1 MNLER
6 PSLQA
11 QGSLEQRVSALERY
25 LYRLVQDLEE
35 ILEQLEEGGQDD
47 EL

>member
-1 MNLER
+1 MTLER
-6 PSLQA
+6 PSLQG

-25 LYRLVQDLEE
+25 LYRLVQDLED
-35 ILEQLEEGGQDD
+35 ILEQLEEGGQDN

>member
-1 MNLER
+1 MTLER
-6 PSLQA
+6 PSLQG

-25 LYRLVQDLEE
+25 LYRLVQNLED